1 MTNGQ
6 VVSSTPLE
14 RSLDAPRA
22 TPLDAL
28 NLAREDWLAGRP
40 LDMGMLAARL
50 GTSRATLYRWVGS
63 KERLLGEVCWTFADA
78 AMDEARAQVK
88 GSGPGYVADI
98 VEHYMRSAQGFA
110 ALHQFIEQDPEY
122 ALKVLTSKHS
132 PMQRRS
138 ILAVHRIL
146 TEQVE
151 AGAIVPA
158 LDLDSL
164 SYLIVRIVESFLYSD
179 VITGSEPDVA
189 KAGDAIFALLNAPP
203 TPRKR
208 KSR

>member
-6 VVSSTPLE
+6 VVSSTSLE
-14 RSLDAPRA
+14 RSLDAPRP

-28 NLAREDWLAGRP
+28 RLAREDWLAGRP
-40 LDMGMLAARL
+40 LDMGALATRL

-78 AMDEARAQVK
+78 AIEAARTQVK
-88 GSGPGYVADI
+88 GAGPAYIADS
-98 VEHYMRSAQGFA
+98 VEHYMRSAHDFP
-110 ALHQFIEQDPEY
+110 ALQDFIAQDPEY

-138 ILAVHRIL
+138 ILAVERML
-146 TEQVE
+146 AEQVE
-151 AGAIVPA
+151 AGALVPA
-158 LDLDSL
+158 LDLGSL
-164 SYLIVRIVESFLYSD
+164 AYLIVRIVESFLYSD
-179 VITGSEPDVA
+179 VITGSQPDIP

-203 TPRKR
+203 TPRRR
-208 KSR
+208 KST